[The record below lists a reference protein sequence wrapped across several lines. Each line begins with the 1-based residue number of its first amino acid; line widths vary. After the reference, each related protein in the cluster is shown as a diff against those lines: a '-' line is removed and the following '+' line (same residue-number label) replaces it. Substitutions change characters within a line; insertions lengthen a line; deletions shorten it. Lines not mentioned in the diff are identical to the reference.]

1 MTAATLA
8 VPVGGGTQV
17 QRAVQAV
24 NEHIREARLRVGDSL
39 PGEGWFAAEIGVSRA
54 VMREAFGAMAALKVI
69 DVGNGRKPRVA
80 AIDGSVYAASLDHAI
95 STAQVSVAEVWEV
108 RRTLE
113 IRIAELAARS
123 RTASE
128 ARRLS
133 DHAGRMAAAGDD
145 LKDVTRHDIAFHR
158 TLAEAA
164 RNALYLQI
172 VSSFAPLMQVA
183 VPAAW
188 RTRESREQR
197 AAVLQRH
204 LDIADA
210 VAAGDPGRAAEAM
223 NIHFESSIGDI
234 LAGASRTF

>member
-1 MTAATLA
+1 MTERTLA
-8 VPVGGGTQV
+8 APGGGVQV

-24 NEHIREARLRVGDSL
+24 NGHIREERLRVGDTL
-39 PGEGWFAAEIGVSRA
+39 PGEGWFATERGVSRA

-80 AIDGSVYAASLDHAI
+80 AIDGSVYAASLDHAL

-123 RTASE
+123 RSTGE
-128 ARRLS
+128 ARRLTE
-133 DHAGRMAAAGDD
+133 HAERMAAAGDD
-145 LKDVTRHDIAFHR
+145 LGEITTHDIAFHR

-172 VSSFAPLMQVA
+172 ASSFAPLMQVA

-188 RTRESREQR
+188 RTRTSREQR
-197 AAVLQRH
+197 VAVLQRH
-204 LDIADA
+204 LDIAQA
-210 VAAGDPGRAAEAM
+210 VTAGDPERAAAAM
-223 NIHFESSIGDI
+223 SIHFETSIGDV

>member
-1 MTAATLA
+1 M
-8 VPVGGGTQV
+8 
-17 QRAVQAV
+17 
-24 NEHIREARLRVGDSL
+24 
-39 PGEGWFAAEIGVSRA
+39 
-54 VMREAFGAMAALKVI
+54 
-69 DVGNGRKPRVA
+69 GNARKPRGG

-113 IRIAELAARS
+113 IRIAELAAQSRS
-123 RTASE
+123 TSE
-128 ARRLS
+128 ARRLTE
-133 DHAGRMAAAGDD
+133 HAERMAAAGDD
-145 LKDVTRHDIAFHR
+145 LDKITTHDIAFHR

-188 RTRESREQR
+188 RTRKSLEQR
-197 AAVLQRH
+197 LAVLQRH
-204 LDIADA
+204 LDIAEA
-210 VAAGDPGRAAEAM
+210 VTAGDPGRAAAAM
-223 NIHFESSIGDI
+223 SIHFEASIGDV